1 MRLTILVILLLFLLI
16 PTTGGAL
23 DNKVVVAV
31 SVPSL
36 SYIVKSVLGDY
47 AEIVVI
53 VPEGVDPHLI
63 QFSPDLLSKVS
74 NAELLV
80 LTGHL
85 PFEQKLCQEV
95 DPQRCLTLK
104 DYLKEGA
111 VLLKLPSGELNLHAY
126 WLHPKNALAI
136 ASALCKRISI
146 LHPELK
152 DFCET
157 SLAKF
162 MDDVQQFLKS
172 SSSIMRVR
180 QMVNCPVLVVF
191 PAEMY
196 IANAFNLTVAEVLV
210 EGELAPSAE
219 KLSKISEMVEKG
231 EIQFI
236 IASDVSMYTKAGEYA
251 EGFARDHGVAL
262 VRVAVLSGAFSDYF
276 DLMYYNLGAITSS
289 YLKNSSKSY
298 SDFSLVLVPILV
310 VIASI
315 AAAESFIL
323 WGRKS

>member
-1 MRLTILVILLLFLLI
+1 MRLTILILLLLFSLI
-16 PTTGGAL
+16 PMVGGASE
-23 DNKVVVAV
+23 DKVVVAV

-36 SYIVKSVLGDY
+36 SYIVKSVLGNH

-85 PFEQKLCQEV
+85 PFEQKLRQEV
-95 DPQRCLTLK
+95 GLQRCLTLE

-126 WLHPKNALAI
+126 WLYPKNALAI

-152 DFCET
+152 DFCES

-162 MDDVQQFLKS
+162 TDDVQQFLKC
-172 SSSIMRVR
+172 SSSIMRER

-196 IANAFNLTVAEVLV
+196 IVDAFNLTVSEVLV
-210 EGELAPSAE
+210 EGELTPSAE
-219 KLSKISEMVEKG
+219 KLSKISEMVEKE
-231 EIQFI
+231 EIQLI
-236 IASDVSMYTKAGEYA
+236 VASDVSMYTKAGEYA
-251 EGFARDHGVAL
+251 ESLAKDYGVPL
-262 VRVAVLSGAFSDYF
+262 VHIAVLSGVFSDYL

-289 YLKNSSKSY
+289 HLKNSSKNH
-298 SDFSLVLVPILV
+298 SDLSLVLVPILAV
-310 VIASI
+310 VASI

-323 WGRKS
+323 WGRRS